1 MVITYERLR
10 ELRFL
15 GVTPETECCA
25 NCEHFRQHYDK
36 DGGLIFAGHCC
47 YPRMKPREPYRQL
60 RRRPPYHHR
69 SGDREPGRED
79 HPGESVGG

>member
-47 YPRMKPREPYRQL
+47 YPRMKPRKPYNTCKHFRNK
-60 RRRPPYHHR
+60 
-69 SGDREPGRED
+69 ED
-79 HPGESVGG
+79 TE